1 VSFGG
6 LHWWNFWGRIDGAL
20 YLLRGTHPRSGR
32 VIRAYAGKTFQH
44 PWTKRIDQHLWGRGR
59 YGNPA
64 QPWAD
69 TILGWTPGGTVD
81 QVIAAGG
88 CRLVW
93 HGRCSPF
100 GLWWREILVIWVVR
114 PKYNYQWNRGNRSRI
129 EKYKATDQ
137 RAQRDQR
144 RTRVAAATVAPGVS
158 SSIPVSVAQR
168 RAAFAGAGLAG
179 VVLVPGGPG
188 VVVEGVRWGVNNALG
203 LVALLAAVV
212 AVVAVWVVPK
222 QLRARKG

>member
-1 VSFGG
+1 
-6 LHWWNFWGRIDGAL
+6 
-20 YLLRGTHPRSGR
+20 

-44 PWTKRIDQHLWGRGR
+44 PWEKRIDQHLWGRGK

-93 HGRCSPF
+93 SGRCSPF
-100 GLWWREILVIWVVR
+100 GLWWREILMIWVMR

-129 EKYKATDQ
+129 EKYKATAQ
-137 RAQRDQR
+137 RTQRDQR
-144 RTRVAAATVAPGVS
+144 DQRVARVAAAALPPGVS
-158 SSIPVSVAQR
+158 SAPASVAQR
-168 RAAFAGAGLAG
+168 WAAFTAAGIAA

-188 VVVEGVRWGVNNALG
+188 VVAEGFRWGRDNALG
-203 LVALLAAVV
+203 LVGLVALLV
-212 AVVAVWVVPK
+212 AVSVMWVVPK
-222 QLRARKG
+222 RVRARRG